1 MLKMCEYQSFHCILY
16 SLLNAGVT
24 GGGES
29 DIGSIEG
36 MMPEEVEAAFQE
48 FLNEQKTN
56 GDAASKS

>member
-1 MLKMCEYQSFHCILY
+1 MLKMCEYQSFHCISY

-36 MMPEEVEAAFQE
+36 MMPEEVEAAFQV
-48 FLNEQKTN
+48 FISLKVT
-56 GDAASKS
+56 